1 MSRKRPQAGTVH
13 VAPPS
18 CHLLVAP
25 GGALAL
31 SHADRVNFCRPAVD
45 VLFRS
50 LADVHGMRAIG
61 VVLTGMGRDGAHGI
75 AAIRRRGGLTMAQD
89 DATAEAPGMPSAA
102 IDIGRA
108 DMVLPL
114 DRIAAA
120 LTAAASLEE
129 GGGTGTNDED
139 NGARQGSN
147 EAVVRRSHAY
157 WDRL

>member
-1 MSRKRPQAGTVH
+1 
-13 VAPPS
+13 
-18 CHLLVAP
+18 
-25 GGALAL
+25 
-31 SHADRVNFCRPAVD
+31 VD